1 MPVLTFARY
10 ILEMSLLDYNFN
22 VETSESLLAAAALVL
37 ALKIKGIKGWT
48 ETLKV
53 RITWKYKL
61 LILIKQL
68 WNICSGVESGA
79 HDLWDLTKKLNI
91 KWL

>member
-37 ALKIKGIKGWT
+37 ALKIKEIKGWT
-48 ETLKV
+48 ETLQV
-53 RITWKYKL
+53 T
-61 LILIKQL
+61 
-68 WNICSGVESGA
+68 
-79 HDLWDLTKKLNI
+79 
-91 KWL
+91 

>member
-10 ILEMSLLDYNFN
+10 ILEMSLLEYSFN

-37 ALKIKGIKGWT
+37 AFKIKGIEGWV

-53 RITWKYKL
+53 INYKCTTGFLIDHNCPQNIQL
-61 LILIKQL
+61 L
-68 WNICSGVESGA
+68 
-79 HDLWDLTKKLNI
+79 
-91 KWL
+91 

>member
-53 RITWKYKL
+53 RVT
-61 LILIKQL
+61 
-68 WNICSGVESGA
+68 
-79 HDLWDLTKKLNI
+79 
-91 KWL
+91 